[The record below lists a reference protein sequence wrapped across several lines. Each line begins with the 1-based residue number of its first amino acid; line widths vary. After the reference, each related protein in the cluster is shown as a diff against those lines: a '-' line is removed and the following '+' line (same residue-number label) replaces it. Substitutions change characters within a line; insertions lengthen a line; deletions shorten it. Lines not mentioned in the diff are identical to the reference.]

1 MKKFRGLG
9 KRARRLPRDLSPA
22 CCPRSVLGDWSRA
35 HALSA
40 VCARR
45 LHPHLR
51 PPAASGG
58 SVRRPRSKPDAGT
71 VPWFV
76 TRAHRLRPVP
86 ALVACTSRPRPRL
99 LGGFAG
105 GFGLEGR
112 GASAFPQVGDV
123 CSEPRPQQAAQK
135 PRLMSKSGPIFC
147 KTVQKSW
154 SAGIGHRAVAVEAD
168 FRAPVC
174 AMEGCTLPGS
184 PSLCFCSVK
193 QSCLIMWSWR
203 ASRGSVG
210 ASAGPPRFPSFPPL
224 PARRLSFA
232 SSPYSESGGN
242 TRLQSLSGMG

>member
-1 MKKFRGLG
+1 M
-9 KRARRLPRDLSPA
+9 S
-22 CCPRSVLGDWSRA
+22 
-35 HALSA
+35 
-40 VCARR
+40 
-45 LHPHLR
+45 HLLF
-51 PPAASGG
+51 ASGACT
-58 SVRRPRSKPDAGT
+58 R
-71 VPWFV
+71 
-76 TRAHRLRPVP
+76 TRAHRLHPVIVFGARVP
-86 ALVACTSRPRPRL
+86 SPMLGPCPSLLSAPTVCAWCPRSLLVLCALAMRL

-123 CSEPRPQQAAQK
+123 CSDPRPQQTAQK

-154 SAGIGHRAVAVEAD
+154 GAGIWHRAVAVGAD

-184 PSLCFCSVK
+184 LSLCFCSVK
-193 QSCLIMWSWR
+193 RSCLIMRSWR

-232 SSPYSESGGN
+232 SSPYSERGGN